1 MSGER
6 TSASGLARSDLRGA
20 WVLVRTELRAQVRYV
35 REDTG
40 RLLAALV
47 TVLALPFWISVNAV
61 PAALSFG
68 ATLAGGVVPVGTAG
82 ATFTGT
88 VVAALYVGGAGGF
101 NQRRV
106 GEVGPLVRT
115 ALAPAA
121 VSLGRMAHRVAES
134 MAVVLP
140 TAVVLL
146 VATGVGAGGAVVPLA
161 VGLAT
166 APLFVASYAVG
177 RIVGDGFRYL
187 NERLGISL
195 WVKALAVLALASTV
209 FLVVQRLAAAGVG
222 ATASFGVPA
231 FLPGRPLQAYAGVA
245 FAPFGGTVS
254 ALGAAVAVA
263 FLLLAPA
270 AVVAAVRI
278 ETHLL
283 VRDVGSDR
291 QDEATG
297 SRGVPRPFGRAPS
310 LRIAWR
316 YLLRTRRDPRM
327 LGHLGPLLFGAL
339 ALVGTSLQDPGSLLV
354 TGPPAAVVGGATFAG
369 AAYCLNPLGDD
380 RDQLPL
386 LLTSTESVGVLL
398 RGRMLAGIVPGLVI
412 AIGIGGPLSL
422 VERSLPYAV
431 GQSLLAVVLA
441 VAGAGIAVGLGSL
454 VPKFE
459 RQEAMGIERAHPSTI
474 AVLGFFFG
482 MLFVG
487 VVGIV
492 ALLWTLGPADPGVAA
507 VVWLAYLGVLSLLAY
522 LGHGY
527 AVGKFDALTLD
538 DI

>member
-1 MSGER
+1 MTAEQVS
-6 TSASGLARSDLRGA
+6 TDGLTRSDLRGA
-20 WVLVRTELRAQVRYV
+20 WVLVRTELVAQVRYV
-35 REDTG
+35 RRDA
-40 RLLAALV
+40 RRALAALV
-47 TVLALPFWISVNAV
+47 MLLALPFWISVNAF
-61 PAALSFG
+61 PAARAFG
-68 ATLAGGVVPVGTAG
+68 AQLAGGTVPVGTAG
-82 ATFTGT
+82 ATFAGV
-88 VVAALYVGGAGGF
+88 VVAAAYIGGAGGF

-115 ALAPAA
+115 ALPPAA

-134 MAVVLP
+134 LAVVLP
-140 TAVVLL
+140 TAAVLL
-146 VATGVGAGGAVVPLA
+146 LATGLGAGGVTVPLA

-187 NERLGISL
+187 NERLGVSL
-195 WVKALAVLALASTV
+195 WVKAIAVLALASTV
-209 FLVVQRLAAAGVG
+209 FVVVQQLAAAGVDAG
-222 ATASFGVPA
+222 MSFGVPA

-245 FAPFGGTVS
+245 FAPFGGTVT
-254 ALGAAVAVA
+254 ALGSAVAVG
-263 FLLLAPA
+263 FLALAPA
-270 AVVAAVRI
+270 AVLAAVRV

-283 VRDVGSDR
+283 VRDVGSDER
-291 QDEATG
+291 SEAGG
-297 SRGVPRPFGRAPS
+297 SRGVPGLFGRTRS
-310 LRIAWR
+310 LRVAWR

-327 LGHLGPLLFGAL
+327 LGHLGPLLFGGL
-339 ALVGTSLQDPGSLLV
+339 ALVGTSIQNPGSLLV

-369 AAYCLNPLGDD
+369 SAYCLNPLGDD

-398 RGRMLAGIVPGLVI
+398 RGRMLAGIVPGLVL
-412 AIGIGGPLSL
+412 AIGVGGPLAL

-441 VAGAGIAVGLGSL
+441 VTGAGIAVGLGSL

-459 RQEAMGIERAHPSTI
+459 RQEAMGVERAHPSTV

-482 MLFVG
+482 MLLVG
-487 VVGIV
+487 AAGIV
-492 ALLWTLGPADPGVAA
+492 MLLWTLGPADLGVAA
-507 VVWLAYLGVLSLLAY
+507 VVWLGYLGVLSVLAY
-522 LGHGY
+522 LGHEY